1 MQGLDSLFVAGFG
14 GKIFGFIR
22 VGNDIVKLEG
32 FGLKDPFHFA
42 CSVFIGIG
50 LIQPFCPGLGKE
62 LPFGVEVTPNMFP
75 FRMPGPDQFVG
86 ICYDGLLPEGVNIGN
101 QNFLTSA

>member
-14 GKIFGFIR
+14 CKIFGFIR

-42 CSVFIGIG
+42 GSVFIGIG
-50 LIQPFCPGLGKE
+50 LFHPFRPGLGKE
-62 LPFGVEVTPNMFP
+62 LPFGVEVPPNMFP

-86 ICYDGLLPEGVNIGN
+86 FGYDSLLPERVDIGN
-101 QNFLTSA
+101 